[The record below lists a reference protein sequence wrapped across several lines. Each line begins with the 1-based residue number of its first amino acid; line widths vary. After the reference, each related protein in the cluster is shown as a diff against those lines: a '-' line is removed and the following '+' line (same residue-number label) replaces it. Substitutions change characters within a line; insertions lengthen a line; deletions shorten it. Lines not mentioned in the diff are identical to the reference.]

1 MSPTIAPIPTPA
13 QAADRKV
20 RLIIATV
27 FRLPVEEITPAQSL
41 TAGLVGD
48 SVAMIE
54 LAMALEEEFGAV
66 LTSRAAETMD
76 TVGDVIA
83 WATLHQA

>member
-1 MSPTIAPIPTPA
+1 MSPAITPIPTPA
-13 QAADRKV
+13 QAADRKA

-27 FRLPVEEITPAQSL
+27 FRVPVEEITPAQSL
-41 TAGLVGD
+41 TADLVGD

-66 LTSRAAETMD
+66 LTSRAAEAID

-83 WATLHQA
+83 WAALHQA